1 MSRSI
6 RTIAII
12 GGGPAGSALAFYLAR
27 AGLQP
32 VLFDRPVRPPLV
44 VGESLVPATIPFLQD
59 LGIEEEVRDYS
70 TFKPGATFVLAPD
83 EVMQFEFSEVRGAKT
98 TYSYNVPRDLLD
110 ATIARVAETSGATV
124 IREAASLE
132 RVPGSDRV
140 ELARETLDRAHGRFD
155 GQPDL
160 IVDASGRARVFGR
173 ILDLPCKSGNRND
186 TALFAHCDGIELLN
200 EGHVHT
206 DLLEHGWSWRIPL
219 PGRTSVGLVMDSAVI
234 RGFGDSLE
242 EQFDNY
248 MNHDPAIA
256 LWGDAR
262 ARRTRVLKYSN
273 YQQVFAQGIGNGWA
287 LVGDAFGFVDP
298 VFSSGLLL
306 AFDGARELS
315 RAILAGGGERRMK
328 RYERHVFN
336 HIRAWQRTIDRFYDG
351 RLFSLFRAGEEARET
366 RPGKILELHFG
377 RHLPRVFTGEATTRR
392 YSVGLMQFMCRHG
405 LLDNDPAEL
414 AIR

>member
-1 MSRSI
+1 MSRRI
-6 RTIAII
+6 RTVAII

-27 AGLQP
+27 AGLSP

-44 VGESLVPATIPFLQD
+44 VGESLVPATVPFLRD
-59 LGIEEEVRDYS
+59 LGIEEDVRGYS
-70 TFKPGATFVLAPD
+70 TLKPGATFVLGPD
-83 EVMQFEFSEVRGAKT
+83 EVMQFEFAEVRGAKT

-110 ATIARVAETSGATV
+110 ASIAGAAAKSGATV
-124 IREAASLE
+124 VREAASVT

-140 ELARETLDRAHGRFD
+140 VLAQETLDRAAGCFD

-160 IVDASGRARVFGR
+160 VVDASGRARVFGR
-173 ILDLPCKSGNRND
+173 LFDLRCKPGDRND
-186 TALFAHCDGIELLN
+186 TALFAHCDGVELLN

-219 PGRTSVGLVMDSAVI
+219 PGRMSVGLVMDSDVI
-234 RGFGDSLE
+234 RSFGASLE
-242 EQFDNY
+242 EQFDKY
-248 MNHDPAIA
+248 LAHDPLIA
-256 LWGDAR
+256 RWGDAPT
-262 ARRTRVLKYSN
+262 RRTRVLKYSN
-273 YQQVFAQGIGNGWA
+273 YQQVYQQGVGDGWA

-315 RAILAGGGERRMK
+315 RAIIAGGDERAMK
-328 RYERHVFN
+328 RYEAHVFH

-351 RLFSLFRAGEEARET
+351 RLFSLFRAGEQARET
-366 RPGKILELHFG
+366 RWGRILEIHFG

-405 LLDNDPAEL
+405 LMDNDPAEL

>member
-1 MSRSI
+1 MSRRI
-6 RTIAII
+6 RTVAII

-44 VGESLVPATIPFLQD
+44 VGESLVPATVPFLRD
-59 LGIEEEVRDYS
+59 LGIEDDVRGYS
-70 TFKPGATFVLAPD
+70 TFKPGATFVLGPD
-83 EVMQFEFSEVRGAKT
+83 EVMQFEFADVRGAKT

-110 ATIARVAETSGATV
+110 ASIAGAAAKSGATV
-124 IREAASLE
+124 IHEAASLT
-132 RVPGSDRV
+132 RAPGGDRI
-140 ELARETLDRAHGRFD
+140 ELAQETLDRAGSCFD

-173 ILDLPCKSGNRND
+173 LFDLPVRPGDRND
-186 TALFAHCDGIELLN
+186 TALFAHCDGVGLLN

-219 PGRTSVGLVMDSAVI
+219 PGKMSVGLVMDSVVI
-234 RGFGDSLE
+234 RGFGSSLE
-242 EQFDNY
+242 EQFDGY
-248 MNHDPAIA
+248 LKHDPLIA
-256 LWGDAR
+256 RWGDAPT
-262 ARRTRVLKYSN
+262 RRTRVLKYSN
-273 YQQVFAQGIGNGWA
+273 YQQVYQQGFGDGWA

-315 RAILAGGGERRMK
+315 RALVAGGGERAMR
-328 RYERHVFN
+328 RYEAHVFG

-351 RLFSLFRAGEEARET
+351 RLFSLFRAGEQARET
-366 RPGKILELHFG
+366 RWGRILEIHFG

-405 LLDNDPAEL
+405 LLENDPAEL

>member
-1 MSRSI
+1 MGRRI
-6 RTIAII
+6 RTVAII

-27 AGLQP
+27 AGLQA

-44 VGESLVPATIPFLQD
+44 VGESLVPATVPFLRD
-59 LGIEEEVRDYS
+59 LGIEDDVRGYS
-70 TFKPGATFVLAPD
+70 TFKPGATFVLGPD
-83 EVMQFEFSEVRGAKT
+83 EVMQFEFAGVRGAKT

-110 ATIARVAETSGATV
+110 ASIAGAANKSGATV
-124 IREAASLE
+124 IREAASLT
-132 RVPGSDRV
+132 RVAGSDRV
-140 ELARETLDRAHGRFD
+140 ELAQETLDRADGCLD

-173 ILDLPCKSGNRND
+173 LFDLPVRPGDRND
-186 TALFAHCDGIELLN
+186 TALFAHCDGVSLLN

-219 PGRTSVGLVMDSAVI
+219 PGRMSVGLVMDSEVI
-234 RGFGDSLE
+234 RGFGESLE

-248 MNHDPAIA
+248 LKHDPLIA
-256 LWGDAR
+256 RWGDAPKR
-262 ARRTRVLKYSN
+262 VTRVLKYSN
-273 YQQVFAQGIGNGWA
+273 YQQVFQKGFGDGWA

-315 RAILAGGGERRMK
+315 RAIVSGGDERVMK
-328 RYERHVFN
+328 RYEAHVFN

-351 RLFSLFRAGEEARET
+351 RLFSLFRAGDEARET
-366 RPGKILELHFG
+366 RWGRILEIHFG